1 MSPTLPPASSL
12 KELPQEQQFQTLD
25 TLFESS
31 PELHTLMAP
40 VLASQTFSSYTSL
53 IDAVG
58 GRMSALS
65 AANSPTDRDILVGI
79 LGSHPRL
86 GQPKTAA
93 AGGSAEHLSE
103 LSKKEQANLNTGAA
117 EQAEKLR
124 ALNAEYEKKF
134 PGLRFVYVLLILLYG
149 LFITGSLIVLLHG
162 NRTFVNNRSRD
173 VIMEEMRQRID
184 RGDFEKETEEVVQ
197 VSHLNIDFQT
207 AWRHSYLVA
216 GHV

>member
-65 AANSPTDRDILVGI
+65 AANSPTDREILVGI

-134 PGLRFVYVLLILLYG
+134 PGLRFV
-149 LFITGSLIVLLHG
+149 
-162 NRTFVNNRSRD
+162 TFVNNRSRD

-184 RGDFEKETEEVVQ
+184 RGDFEKETEEVIQ
-197 VSHLNIDFQT
+197 AMCDIAKS
-207 AWRHSYLVA
+207 RA
-216 GHV
+216 GQLA

>member
-1 MSPTLPPASSL
+1 MTSLPPASTI
-12 KELPQEQQFQTLD
+12 KELPQERQFQALD

-40 VLASQTFSSYTSL
+40 VLSGQTFSSYPSL

-93 AGGSAEHLSE
+93 PENLSE
-103 LSKKEQANLNTGAA
+103 LSKKEQAQLNTGAE

-124 ALNAEYEKKF
+124 LLNAEYEEKF
-134 PGLRFVYVLLILLYG
+134 PGLRFV
-149 LFITGSLIVLLHG
+149 
-162 NRTFVNNRSRD
+162 TFVNGRSRD
-173 VIMEEMRQRID
+173 VIMEEMRARID
-184 RGDFEKETEEVVQ
+184 REDSDREVEETIQAMCDIAKDRALKLGQE
-197 VSHLNIDFQT
+197 
-207 AWRHSYLVA
+207 
-216 GHV
+216 

>member
-1 MSPTLPPASSL
+1 MSSSLPPPSSL
-12 KELPQEQQFQTLD
+12 KELPQEQQFQALD

-40 VLASQTFSSYTSL
+40 VLADQTFSSYASL

-93 AGGSAEHLSE
+93 AEHLSE
-103 LSKKEQANLNTGAA
+103 LSKKEQANLNTGAV
-117 EQAEKLR
+117 EEAEKLR
-124 ALNAEYEKKF
+124 LLNAEYEEKF
-134 PGLRFVYVLLILLYG
+134 PGLRFV
-149 LFITGSLIVLLHG
+149 
-162 NRTFVNNRSRD
+162 TFVNGRSRD
-173 VIMEEMRQRID
+173 VIMEEMRARID
-184 RGDFEKETEEVVQ
+184 RGNAEREVEEVIQ
-197 VSHLNIDFQT
+197 AMCDIAKDR
-207 AWRHSYLVA
+207 AGKLV
-216 GHV
+216 